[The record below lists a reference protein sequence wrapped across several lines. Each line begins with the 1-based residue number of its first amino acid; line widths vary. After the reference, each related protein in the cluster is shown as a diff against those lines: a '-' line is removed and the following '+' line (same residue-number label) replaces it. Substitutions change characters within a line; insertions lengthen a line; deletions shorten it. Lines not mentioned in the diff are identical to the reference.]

1 MKMEELRRIRRA
13 KEISQKDLAER
24 AGLSRWVVVSAENGQ
39 HTPHYEN
46 LVKLADALGV
56 DVEEILPKGAAPR
69 SESDTEGTP
78 PKSSTKRS
86 STHIIPG
93 PGSPEDFVTLEV
105 DLLER
110 ALKAVEAGIV
120 DAKSAKWMLLDMGS
134 HDWVP
139 REEASAEG
147 IS

>member
-46 LVKLADALGV
+46 LVKLADALSV

-78 PKSSTKRS
+78 LESSAKRS
-86 STHIIPG
+86 STHIMPK

-105 DLLER
+105 DLLAR

-120 DAKSAKWMLLDMGS
+120 AADEAEEKLLDLGQ

>member
-56 DVEEILPKGAAPR
+56 DVPEILPKGAAPR

-78 PKSSTKRS
+78 STRIMPNPNS
-86 STHIIPG
+86 D
-93 PGSPEDFVTLEV
+93 EQYVTLEV
-105 DLLER
+105 DLLRR

-120 DAKSAKWMLLDMGS
+120 GADEAEWKLLEMGQ

-139 REEASAEG
+139 SEEASAET